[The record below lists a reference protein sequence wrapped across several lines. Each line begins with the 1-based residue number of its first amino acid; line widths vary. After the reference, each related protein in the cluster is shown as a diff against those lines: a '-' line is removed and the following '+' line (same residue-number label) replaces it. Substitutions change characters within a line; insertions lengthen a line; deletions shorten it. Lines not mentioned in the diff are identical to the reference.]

1 MNNTGAKILIALEA
15 VFDSQEKK
23 AEAILFNYLNNS
35 VGIGEHPDV
44 VEEAGKQIEV
54 IEHASHCKE
63 IVKVFSNDRTPS
75 GAVNWPSD

>member
-1 MNNTGAKILIALEA
+1 LETI
-15 VFDSQEKK
+15 FDSQEKK

-54 IEHASHCKE
+54 IEHARHCALETIFDSQEKKAE
-63 IVKVFSNDRTPS
+63 AILFNYLNNSVKKL
-75 GAVNWPSD
+75 

>member
-15 VFDSQEKK
+15 VFYSQEKK

-35 VGIGEHPDV
+35 AGIGEHPDV

-54 IEHASHCKE
+54 IEHARHCKE
-63 IVKVFSNDRTPS
+63 IVKCFSNERTPS
-75 GAVNWPSD
+75 GD

>member
-1 MNNTGAKILIALEA
+1 MNNTGTKILIALEA

-54 IEHASHCKE
+54 IEHARHCKE
-63 IVKVFSNDRTPS
+63 IVNAFSNERSPGGD
-75 GAVNWPSD
+75 

>member
-1 MNNTGAKILIALEA
+1 MNNTGQKILIALETM
-15 VFDSQEKK
+15 FDSQEKK

-54 IEHASHCKE
+54 IEHARHCKE
-63 IVKVFSNDRTPS
+63 IVSAFNNFREGGD
-75 GAVNWPSD
+75 

>member
-1 MNNTGAKILIALEA
+1 MNNTGEKILIALEA

-54 IEHASHCKE
+54 IEHARHCKE
-63 IVKVFSNDRTPS
+63 IVKTFRPEAASS
-75 GAVNWPSD
+75 

>member
-35 VGIGEHPDV
+35 
-44 VEEAGKQIEV
+44 A
-54 IEHASHCKE
+54 
-63 IVKVFSNDRTPS
+63 RYLL
-75 GAVNWPSD
+75 